1 MKTEVKG
8 DQGRMEAQAQKTN
21 THTQKLRCSCYTR
34 GVVTAK
40 SKEKGLK
47 GEKEKEGEKESG
59 RKINPPHP
67 KP

>member
-1 MKTEVKG
+1 VKTEVKG

-40 SKEKGLK
+40 SREKEKGR
-47 GEKEKEGEKESG
+47 EIREG
-59 RKINPPHP
+59 
-67 KP
+67 